1 MLNSPGKYEQAPIN
15 TLNRDGF
22 FLDDSEADQFLIRGQ
37 DIK

>member
-15 TLNRDGF
+15 TLNRDV
-22 FLDDSEADQFLIRGQ
+22 FLADSEADQFLIRGQ